1 MPEVLFGRGG
11 GVEQA
16 FKIGPYMT
24 LLLVATVAFTIS
36 NLYLGPPTTTR
47 GLNCSTQGCVIAGV
61 ASAIG
66 ILLGLGGLVVASSEL
81 QRCIIKRIDLQSSKR
96 ALNWC

>member
-1 MPEVLFGRGG
+1 MPKALFGRGG

-36 NLYLGPPTTTR
+36 NLYLVPQQRLGD
-47 GLNCSTQGCVIAGV
+47 STVPHRDA
-61 ASAIG
+61 
-66 ILLGLGGLVVASSEL
+66 
-81 QRCIIKRIDLQSSKR
+81 
-96 ALNWC
+96 

>member
-1 MPEVLFGRGG
+1 M
-11 GVEQA
+11 A
-16 FKIGPYMT
+16 

-36 NLYLGPPTTTR
+36 NLYLGPPTTIR
-47 GLNCSTQGCVIAGV
+47 GFNCSTQGCVIAGI

-81 QRCIIKRIDLQSSKR
+81 QRRIIRRIDLSLIEARSKLVLR
-96 ALNWC
+96 GVRQQQGVGET